1 MRTVL
6 LGNGNESF
14 KTMSEK
20 RYVALLRGINVGG
33 NNLIKMLD
41 LRSSFA
47 NMGFTDVETYIQ
59 SGNVV
64 FSSKQ
69 ANKAKLTKTI
79 EKALSDAFSYESR
92 VVVVSDSEMERVI
105 TQAPKGFGTDAALYR
120 YDVLFVREPMTTS
133 ECLADVSAAP
143 GVDTAHAGDHAIY
156 FRRLISKADA
166 STLGKLV
173 QRASYKHITIRNWN
187 TTMKLFGMIRKG

>member
-1 MRTVL
+1 MAE
-6 LGNGNESF
+6 N
-14 KTMSEK
+14 

-47 NMGFTDVETYIQ
+47 NMGFTDVATYIQ

-69 ANKAKLTKTI
+69 SNKAKLTKTI

-92 VVVVSDSEMERVI
+92 VVVVSGSEMQRVI
-105 TQAPKGFGTDAALYR
+105 AQAPKGFGTDAVLYR
-120 YDVLFVREPMTTS
+120 YDVLFVREPLTTS
-133 ECLADVSAAP
+133 EAIVEVTAAP

-156 FRRLISKADA
+156 FRRLVAKADQ
-166 STLGKLV
+166 STLAKLV

-187 TTMKLFGMIRKG
+187 TTMKLFGMLQKD

>member
-1 MRTVL
+1 
-6 LGNGNESF
+6 
-14 KTMSEK
+14 MSHN
-20 RYVALLRGINVGG
+20 RYIALLRGINVGG

-69 ANKAKLTKTI
+69 ANKTKLTELI

-92 VVVVSDSEMERVI
+92 VVLVSGNEMERVVA
-105 TQAPKGFGTDAALYR
+105 QAPKGFGGDAALYR
-120 YDVLFVREPMTTS
+120 YDVLFVREPFTTS
-133 ECLADVSAAP
+133 DALKEIPTAT

-156 FRRLISKADA
+156 FRRLISKAA
-166 STLGKLV
+166 QSYLNKLV
-173 QRASYKHITIRNWN
+173 QRAAYKHITVRNWN
-187 TTMKLFGMIRKG
+187 TTMKLLGMIRKT

>member
-1 MRTVL
+1 
-6 LGNGNESF
+6 
-14 KTMSEK
+14 MSQN

-41 LRSSFA
+41 LRSSFGS
-47 NMGFTDVETYIQ
+47 MGFTDVETYIQ

-69 ANKAKLTKTI
+69 ANKAKLTKII

-92 VVVVSDSEMERVI
+92 VVVISGAEMERVVA
-105 TQAPKGFGTDAALYR
+105 QAPKGFGTEAALYR
-120 YDVLFVREPMTTS
+120 YDVLFVREPLTTS
-133 ECLADVSAAP
+133 EALVEVQVAP

-156 FRRLISKADA
+156 FRRLVAKADQ
-166 STLGKLV
+166 STLAKLV
-173 QRASYKHITIRNWN
+173 QRASYKHITVRNWN
-187 TTMKLFGMIRKG
+187 TTMKLFGMIRKD

>member
-1 MRTVL
+1 MTTQTRM
-6 LGNGNESF
+6 GEN
-14 KTMSEK
+14 

-47 NMGFTDVETYIQ
+47 SMGFSDVQTYIQ

-69 ANKAKLTKTI
+69 TNKPKLTALI

-92 VVVVSDSEMERVI
+92 VVVISGVEMERVVS
-105 TQAPKGFGTDAALYR
+105 QAPKGFGKDPELYR
-120 YDVLFVREPMTTS
+120 YDVLFVREPFTTA
-133 ECLADVSAAP
+133 EALNAINTTP
-143 GVDTAHAGDHAIY
+143 GVDTAHAGDHAVY
-156 FRRLISKADA
+156 FRRLISQAAQSNLNK
-166 STLGKLV
+166 LGV
-173 QRASYKHITIRNWN
+173 RPAYKNITVRNWN
-187 TTMKLFGMIRKG
+187 TTLKLLGMILSASNTV

>member
-1 MRTVL
+1 
-6 LGNGNESF
+6 
-14 KTMSEK
+14 MSEN

-47 NMGFTDVETYIQ
+47 NMGFTDVETYIA

-69 ANKAKLTKTI
+69 PNKAKLTKTI

-92 VVVVSDSEMERVI
+92 VVVVSRSEMERVV
-105 TQAPKGFGTDAALYR
+105 TQAPKGFGGDAAQYR
-120 YDVLFVREPMTTS
+120 YDVLFVREPLTTS
-133 ECLADVSAAP
+133 ELLADVKATP
-143 GVDTAHAGDHAIY
+143 GVDTAHAGDHALY
-156 FRRLISKADA
+156 FRRLISKADQ
-166 STLGKLV
+166 STLNKLG
-173 QRASYKHITIRNWN
+173 QRASYKNITVRNWN
-187 TTMKLFGMIRKG
+187 TTMKLLGLLQKD